1 MNPWFLLIGMVRVI
15 TPSVSFYHAPKI
27 INGPLSFRAGPELE
41 VLSSRKDKPHPADL
55 FHIGTVMMFLF
66 GNFFAGSIKSDG
78 RQPVEGLA
86 VHRHEGL
93 QSNRLQSNHLL
104 DAPGHLRGEA

>member
-1 MNPWFLLIGMVRVI
+1 
-15 TPSVSFYHAPKI
+15 
-27 INGPLSFRAGPELE
+27 
-41 VLSSRKDKPHPADL
+41 
-55 FHIGTVMMFLF
+55 VMMFLF